1 MGSSS
6 QERHTFNFQTVYQL
20 KGGEKCWNFS
30 TGTISRI
37 VQSQICVVFFN
48 IFFLILQA
56 GHDGENVGNC
66 PFCQRLFMVLWLKGV
81 KFTVTTVDMRK

>member
-1 MGSSS
+1 ML
-6 QERHTFNFQTVYQL
+6 EIFTRLYQQVCAITKIRL
-20 KGGEKCWNFS
+20 W
-30 TGTISRI
+30 
-37 VQSQICVVFFN
+37 VFF
-48 IFFLILQA
+48 IFLSLQA

>member
-1 MGSSS
+1 MRWREIQLSFPNCLSA
-6 QERHTFNFQTVYQL
+6 ERRRKKLGIFSRLYQL
-20 KGGEKCWNFS
+20 TANILVIYFS
-30 TGTISRI
+30 L
-37 VQSQICVVFFN
+37 FFPPH
-48 IFFLILQA
+48 QA

>member
-1 MGSSS
+1 MNTVQIKDWIGSQLSDCLFLS
-6 QERHTFNFQTVYQL
+6 VYL
-20 KGGEKCWNFS
+20 
-30 TGTISRI
+30 
-37 VQSQICVVFFN
+37 CVCF
-48 IFFLILQA
+48 LQA

>member
-1 MGSSS
+1 MLEILLEIFTRLHQQVCAITKTRLG
-6 QERHTFNFQTVYQL
+6 
-20 KGGEKCWNFS
+20 
-30 TGTISRI
+30 IS
-37 VQSQICVVFFN
+37 FF
-48 IFFLILQA
+48 FFLFLQA